1 MPGDM
6 GTSQNLGGPEAWLCG
21 IPLVPWELTGYVGA
35 E

>member
-6 GTSQNLGGPEAWLCG
+6 EVSQNLGGPEAWLFG
-21 IPLVPWELTGYVGA
+21 SPLVPWELTGDVGT